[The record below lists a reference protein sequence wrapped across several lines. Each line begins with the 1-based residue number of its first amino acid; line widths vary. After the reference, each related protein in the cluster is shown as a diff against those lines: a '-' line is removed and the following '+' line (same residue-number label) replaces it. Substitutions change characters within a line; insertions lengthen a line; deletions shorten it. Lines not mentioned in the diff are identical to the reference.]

1 MKKKFIASVLVLAM
15 VVGSL
20 AGCGKKDTNTSG
32 GKGGKQKSLVVASGN
47 FNREFS
53 PFTYQTAYDHNIIRL
68 TQADLFPVD
77 REGVVLYNSSKGQ
90 KKEYEG
96 KEYTYTGLADMTIT
110 KNPSTTV
117 YNIKLRDDVKFSD
130 GEKMTIDDVIFNYY
144 VMADTSYKGMSTF
157 SSLPIV
163 GMQNYRYN
171 STLTT
176 SVKDEEVQAWFNKNL
191 KTNAQLAT
199 KVTDAIAKS
208 SLLTTEFQDC
218 KDVMAS
224 EEYKAAYKDI
234 VGTATTAVELFIN
247 NLAKGK
253 LDPTKVTEET
263 VVAEVAKLY
272 GVNYKNLSKA
282 LVFEGDGT
290 DVLFDD
296 VVNEVAKTVY
306 LEEKKAAGQGQEVPN
321 IEGIKRINDYELEV
335 TTEGF
340 NVVVADNL
348 SVYVCPMHYYG
359 DKSLYDYD
367 NNKFGFTR
375 GDISKVEAKR
385 AEPLGAGPYTFKEYK
400 DKVVYLEANKNYF
413 KGEPKTKEIQ
423 YKETQDADNV
433 PGVAKETID
442 VAEISGSKEIF
453 KQIQGMNS
461 NNKLDGNVITT
472 ARVLNPGY
480 GYIGLNTATIKVGN
494 DGTSEASKAFRKGLA
509 TIISAYREVSI
520 DSYYGDAAS
529 VIEYAITNTS
539 WAAPKQ
545 SDPGYTT
552 AFSTDVNG
560 KPIYTS
566 EMKSEE
572 KFAAAKKAALGFFQ
586 KAGCTVTNGKIT
598 KAPAGTS
605 LKIEVMIGG
614 GGNGDHPSFGIL
626 TDAKKALAELGIEL
640 FINDMADTTPMFEK
654 INKGQA
660 EMFVLALQST
670 SADPDLYQKFHS
682 AMIASGQNDV
692 KINDKNLDK
701 LIDQSRSTDN
711 QEFRKATIKKALD
724 IINDWA
730 VQIPVYQRENA
741 TIFSTERINTKS
753 LPENMTTYYGW
764 YYEAEKIEMK

>member
-20 AGCGKKDTNTSG
+20 AGCGKKDANTSG
-32 GKGGKQKSLVVASGN
+32 GKSSKEKSLVVASGN

-77 REGVVLYNSSKGQ
+77 REGVALYNSTKGE

-96 KEYTYTGLADMTIT
+96 KEYTYTGLADLTVT
-110 KNPSTTV
+110 KNTDTTV

-144 VMADTSYKGMSTF
+144 VMADTSYTGMSTF

-191 KTNAQLAT
+191 KSNATLASKIT
-199 KVTDAIAKS
+199 EAVTP
-208 SLLTTEFQDC
+208 LLTTEFQDC
-218 KDVMAS
+218 KDVMGS
-224 EEYKAAYKDI
+224 EEYKEAYKDI
-234 VGTATTAVELFIN
+234 VGKATNAVELFIN

-253 LDPTKVTEET
+253 LDPKKVTEEN

-272 GVNYKNLSKA
+272 GVNYKKLSKA

-290 DVLFDD
+290 EVLFDD
-296 VVNEVAKTVY
+296 AVNEVAKTVY
-306 LEEKKAAGQGQEVPN
+306 LEEKKAAGEGKEVPN
-321 IEGIKRINDYELEV
+321 IEGIKKINDYELEV

-340 NVVVADNL
+340 STVVAENL
-348 SVYVCPMHYYG
+348 SIYVCPMHYYG

-375 GDISKVEAKR
+375 GDISKVEEKSAT
-385 AEPLGAGPYTFKEYK
+385 PVGAGPYVYKEYK
-400 DKVVYLEANKNYF
+400 DKIVYLDANKNYY

-433 PGVAKETID
+433 PGVGKGTID
-442 VAEISGSKEIF
+442 VAEISGSKETF
-453 KQIQGMNS
+453 KQIEGLNS
-461 NNKLDGNVITT
+461 NKKLDGNVITT

-480 GYIGLNTATIKVGN
+480 GYIGINSDTIKVGK
-494 DGTSEASKAFRKGLA
+494 DGSNEASKAFRKGIA
-509 TIISAYREVSI
+509 TILSVYREVAI

-529 VIEYAITNTS
+529 VIDYAITNTS

-566 EMKSEE
+566 DMKSED
-572 KFAAAKKAALGFFQ
+572 KFTAAKKAALGYFQ
-586 KAGCTVTNGKIT
+586 KAGCTISNNKIT
-598 KAPAGTS
+598 KAPAGTP

-614 GGNGDHPSFGIL
+614 GGSGDHPAFGIL
-626 TDAKKALAELGIEL
+626 TDSKKALAELGIEL
-640 FINDMADTTPMFEK
+640 IINDMADTTPMFEK
-654 INKGQA
+654 IQKGQA

-682 AMIASGQNDV
+682 SMIASGQNDV
-692 KINDKNLDK
+692 KINDKDLDK

-730 VQIPVYQRENA
+730 VQVPVYQRENA
-741 TIFSTERINTKS
+741 TIFSSERVNTKT

-764 YYEAEKIEMK
+764 YYEVEKIEMK